1 MVSCT
6 KHPNASGSSSEGETS
21 MGGFGVSAPRS
32 KSCTKALGKLHET
45 TKKLVQQMR
54 RFKES

>member
-6 KHPNASGSSSEGETS
+6 KHPNASGSSSERGDIN
-21 MGGFGVSAPRS
+21 GGLGVSAPRS
-32 KSCTKALGKLHET
+32 KPCTKALGKLHET